1 MGGGGSYMTRNNIGN
16 TERESKHLKWTG
28 NDPIDTCPP
37 LIVLLDSFL
46 QPMKLASFLCPRSFF
61 ALFDGY
67 IQATIVLWTLWI
79 EPSVGLVFNRYPPP
93 PPSGKR
99 HFCSSFFVKRKNSV
113 IASSGLLALFT
124 NGGRNYFWCL
134 YINIWWLL
142 WRLYVIMEYIY
153 SYIETDFW
161 WCRCFWPLIWRALPI
176 DQPTA
181 TPVSLIWIISLFLN
195 KRLCV

>member
-1 MGGGGSYMTRNNIGN
+1 MPTSYCIARFFSSANEIGFIFMP
-16 TERESKHLKWTG
+16 TLLFRPFRWIHPGHYRFMDAMDWAFRWFSVQ
-28 NDPIDTCPP
+28 P
-37 LIVLLDSFL
+37 LS
-46 QPMKLASFLCPRSFF
+46 SS
-61 ALFDGY
+61 
-67 IQATIVLWTLWI
+67 
-79 EPSVGLVFNRYPPP
+79 PP